1 MPFHWIK
8 VREKKHVQAGQE
20 HKMKSIIV
28 AMLLIS
34 FLAPALFAGQ
44 AGPQGSL
51 VIMGGGIDSSL
62 ERIYRRFIELGGGP
76 ERIRLAIIPA
86 GSVEPVV
93 SGRLNAEDF
102 IKLGVPAGQI
112 RVFPISVIDDPTTKD
127 VDESTWKSNAFAED
141 LARDM
146 LACTA
151 VYFVGGD
158 QIRYNQSLKKAS
170 GEDSPLLGA
179 IRQVYA
185 GGGVIG
191 GSSAGAAMMCDPM
204 ICDGYSMKALNSG
217 AAFKP
222 DTCAEAK
229 GVSLANGLGFFS
241 GGLVDQ
247 HFLKRGRIGRTLIAL
262 YAVRQFNLGLGIDED
277 TAAVCRG
284 ETIEVLGSSGV
295 LVTDVAAAKAAGNFT
310 WSSDDG
316 LRAKGVIL
324 HYLEEGDRFDL
335 ASRTPL
341 PRPER
346 QAIVKGKE
354 ANPGFPLETSLF
366 APDAFRNMLVD
377 GLAENQK
384 GETSGIAFTL
394 DEKGSGSGSQWTLRK
409 TERFA
414 GLYASIQDK
423 DTYTVTYVSLE
434 VQPVSLR
441 VKKK

>member
-1 MPFHWIK
+1 
-8 VREKKHVQAGQE
+8 
-20 HKMKSIIV
+20 MKNIIMG
-28 AMLLIS
+28 MLFFS

-62 ERIYRRFIELGGGP
+62 ERIYRRFIELGGGS

-86 GSVEPVV
+86 GSIEPVV
-93 SGRLNAEDF
+93 SGRLNADDF
-102 IKLGVPAGQI
+102 IKLGVPADHI
-112 RVFPISVIDDPTTKD
+112 RVFPISVLDDPTTKD
-127 VDESTWKSNAFAED
+127 VDEASWKNNAFEEE

-146 LACTA
+146 LGFTA

-158 QIRYNQSLKKAS
+158 QIRYTQSLKKANN
-170 GEDSPLLGA
+170 EDTPLLA
-179 IRQVYA
+179 SIRRVYA
-185 GGGVIG
+185 DGGVIG

-204 ICDGYSMKALNSG
+204 ICDGFSMKALSSG

-222 DTCAEAK
+222 DTCAEAR

-247 HFLKRGRIGRTLIAL
+247 HFLKRGRVGRTLIAL
-262 YAVRQFNLGLGIDED
+262 YAIRQFSLGFGIDED
-277 TAAVCRG
+277 TAVVCRG
-284 ETIEVLGSSGV
+284 NTIEVLGSSGI
-295 LVTDVAAAKAAGNFT
+295 LVTDVAAAKAAGDFT
-310 WSSDDG
+310 WSTDDG
-316 LRAKGVIL
+316 FRAKGVIL
-324 HYLEEGDRFDL
+324 HYLEEGDCFDL

-346 QAIVKGKE
+346 KRIEKGKE
-354 ANPGFPLETSLF
+354 ANASFPLETSLF

-377 GLAENQK
+377 GLAENRK
-384 GETSGIAFTL
+384 GEASGIAFTL
-394 DEKGSGSGSQWTLRK
+394 DEEGRGTGSQWTLRK

-414 GLYASIQDK
+414 GLYASIKDV
-423 DTYTVTYVSLE
+423 DTYSVTYVSLDVE
-434 VQPVSLR
+434 PISVR